1 MVDAAVLAGTV
12 EDLTSTP
19 RDRLFDVLMRRMDAL
34 QTDRAGVLRLLHDL
48 PRAPLVAVFLAQRL
62 PGAMAW
68 MLEAAGLDAGGP
80 SGALRAKGLGVV
92 WLAGLRAW
100 EKDESEDLSA
110 TMAALDRAL
119 DQADRVARMLRFA
132 PKELMPDADAE
143 PSPDAEPTPD
153 PV

>member
-1 MVDAAVLAGTV
+1 MLA
-12 EDLTSTP
+12 
-19 RDRLFDVLMRRMDAL
+19 LFLG
-34 QTDRAGVLRLLHDL
+34 AGMNRSM
-48 PRAPLVAVFLAQRL
+48 
-62 PGAMAW
+62 GW